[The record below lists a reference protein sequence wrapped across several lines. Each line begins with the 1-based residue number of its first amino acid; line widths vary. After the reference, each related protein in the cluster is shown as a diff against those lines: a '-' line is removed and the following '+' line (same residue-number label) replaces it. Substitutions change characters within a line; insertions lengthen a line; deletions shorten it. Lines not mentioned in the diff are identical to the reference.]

1 MPSTIVTIA
10 EFLPGQRA
18 KMYFYKSLLE
28 SDGIQC
34 LLSGEL
40 DEPSIG
46 NVQLQ
51 VAARDEQRARELLTQ
66 EPSDEI
72 V

>member
-1 MPSTIVTIA
+1 
-10 EFLPGQRA
+10 
-18 KMYFYKSLLE
+18 MYFYKSLLE

-51 VAARDEQRARELLTQ
+51 VAQRDAQRARELIA
-66 EPSDEI
+66 EKPPEEI
-72 V
+72 A

>member
-1 MPSTIVTIA
+1 
-10 EFLPGQRA
+10 
-18 KMYFYKSLLE
+18 MYFYKSLLE

-51 VAARDEQRARELLTQ
+51 VASRDEQRARELLAQ
-66 EPSDEI
+66 EPSDET

>member
-1 MPSTIVTIA
+1 MPSNIVTIA
-10 EFLPGQRA
+10 EFFPSQRA
-18 KMYFYKSLLE
+18 QMYFYKSLLE
-28 SDGIQC
+28 SAGIQC

-40 DEPSIG
+40 AEPSIG

-51 VAARDEQRARELLTQ
+51 VALPDEQRARELLAN
-66 EPSDEI
+66 EPPETT